1 MFVDVR
7 GFHPSEIKLSV
18 SCNVVEVRVCHEDCE
33 VNMSSA
39 NYASR
44 TISKIY
50 RLPRQVVTEKSQC
63 SLSNDGTLILAVPW
77 LQQPP
82 TPMQTWSKR
91 LPEKFSA
98 APISSLC
105 QPLVH
110 TTRSF
115 HFHVGKLLKWDIRLW
130 VGLVGWHF
138 AVRDHYPWPSYKSKF
153 LQRETDGM
161 YAGSKM
167 RQNSLSQNVV
177 QIKEWSQKEQLST
190 LASLFWR
197 ALK

>member
-1 MFVDVR
+1 MAQPNFTPIAVRGNFLYDPYFASARSTIQQLVQEMQKGAGTSNGPGRPVEIFWPPDNMTNLMAIISQWQQAQASIGQPQCFAMPAAAAPANPPTALNTIFFFDPINFQMFVDVR

-33 VNMSSA
+33 VNVSSA

-82 TPMQTWSKR
+82 TPMQT
-91 LPEKFSA
+91 
-98 APISSLC
+98 
-105 QPLVH
+105 
-110 TTRSF
+110 
-115 HFHVGKLLKWDIRLW
+115 
-130 VGLVGWHF
+130 
-138 AVRDHYPWPSYKSKF
+138 
-153 LQRETDGM
+153 
-161 YAGSKM
+161 
-167 RQNSLSQNVV
+167 
-177 QIKEWSQKEQLST
+177 
-190 LASLFWR
+190 
-197 ALK
+197 